1 MKKLAFLLV
10 ALLLGTVAS
19 SAQDIITKRN
29 GDEIRA
35 VVTAVG
41 PDTISY
47 KLYDESN
54 GVVYTIM
61 KGEVVL
67 IKYEN
72 GRNEV
77 ISARSSSYDPLLYG
91 TREPV
96 AGIRPG
102 MKYRELKHL
111 YDHKEYVRGLVQ
123 HHNPAGAGVA
133 SYFIPGLGQM
143 ICGEGWRGVA
153 FLGGSIASYTLM
165 VAGAYHVDSDA
176 LDAFI
181 WTGLAGMFTAQIW
194 SIVDAVRVAKVKNM
208 YERDLMRTYAID
220 VDLYPSVNCIRYG
233 TGYQPTA
240 GLTLAMKF

>member
-67 IKYEN
+67 IK
-72 GRNEV
+72 
-77 ISARSSSYDPLLYG
+77 
-91 TREPV
+91 
-96 AGIRPG
+96 
-102 MKYRELKHL
+102 
-111 YDHKEYVRGLVQ
+111 
-123 HHNPAGAGVA
+123 
-133 SYFIPGLGQM
+133 
-143 ICGEGWRGVA
+143 
-153 FLGGSIASYTLM
+153 
-165 VAGAYHVDSDA
+165 
-176 LDAFI
+176 
-181 WTGLAGMFTAQIW
+181 
-194 SIVDAVRVAKVKNM
+194 
-208 YERDLMRTYAID
+208 
-220 VDLYPSVNCIRYG
+220 
-233 TGYQPTA
+233 
-240 GLTLAMKF
+240 

>member
-10 ALLLGTVAS
+10 ALLLGTVAA

-47 KLYDESN
+47 KLYDETN

-61 KGEVVL
+61 KDEVVL

-111 YDHKEYVRGLVQ
+111 YNHKEYVRGLVQ

-153 FLGGSIASYTLM
+153 FLGGSIASYSVI
-165 VAGAYHVDSDA
+165 VAGAYNADIETFDMF
-176 LDAFI
+176 L
-181 WTGLAGMFTAQIW
+181 WTGLAGMLTAQIW

-208 YERDLMRTYAID
+208 YERDLMRTYALD
-220 VDLYPSVNCIRYG
+220 MDLYPSVNCVRYG

-240 GLTLAMKF
+240 GLTLALKF

>member
-1 MKKLAFLLV
+1 MNKF
-10 ALLLGTVAS
+10 ALLLFAFILGTVAA

-47 KLYDESN
+47 KLYDEAN
-54 GVVYTIM
+54 DVVYTIM
-61 KGEVVL
+61 KDEVVL

-77 ISARSSSYDPLLYG
+77 ITARASSYDPLLYG

-96 AGIRPG
+96 AGIKPG

-111 YDHKEYVRGLVQ
+111 YNHKEYVRGLVQ
-123 HHNPAGAGVA
+123 NHNPAGAGVA

-153 FLGGSIASYTLM
+153 FLGGSIASYSVM
-165 VAGAYHVDSDA
+165 VAGAYHA
-176 LDAFI
+176 GPDAFDI
-181 WTGLAGMFTAQIW
+181 FLWTGLAGMFTAQIW

-220 VDLYPSVNCIRYG
+220 VDLYPSVNCVRYG
-233 TGYQPTA
+233 IGYQPTA
-240 GLTLAMKF
+240 GLTLALKF

>member
-1 MKKLAFLLV
+1 MKKLTLILV
-10 ALLLGTVAS
+10 SLILGTLMA

-47 KLYDESN
+47 RLYDEGT
-54 GVVYTIM
+54 GVVYTVM
-61 KGEVVL
+61 KGDVVL

-77 ISARSSSYDPLLYG
+77 ITASSSSYDPLLYG

-111 YDHKEYVRGLVQ
+111 YNHKEYVRGLVQ
-123 HHNPAGAGVA
+123 HHNPAGVGVA

-153 FLGGSIASYTLM
+153 FLGGSIASYSIL
-165 VAGAYHVDSDA
+165 VAGAYHGNADTFDI
-176 LDAFI
+176 FM

-220 VDLYPSVNCIRYG
+220 VDLYPSVNCVRYG
-233 TGYQPTA
+233 TGYKPTA
-240 GLTLAMKF
+240 GMTLALRF